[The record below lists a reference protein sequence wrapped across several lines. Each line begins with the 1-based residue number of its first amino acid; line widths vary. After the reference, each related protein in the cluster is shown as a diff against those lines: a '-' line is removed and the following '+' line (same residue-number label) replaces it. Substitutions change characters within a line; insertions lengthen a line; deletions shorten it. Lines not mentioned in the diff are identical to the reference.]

1 MQMVYLIR
9 RDPSDFGALTIPRDS
24 PKELIGK
31 ALHNKSKNNV
41 IKYVV
46 YMI

>member
-1 MQMVYLIR
+1 MH
-9 RDPSDFGALTIPRDS
+9 RDPSDFGALTIPHNS

-31 ALHNKSKNNV
+31 TLYDKSKNNV